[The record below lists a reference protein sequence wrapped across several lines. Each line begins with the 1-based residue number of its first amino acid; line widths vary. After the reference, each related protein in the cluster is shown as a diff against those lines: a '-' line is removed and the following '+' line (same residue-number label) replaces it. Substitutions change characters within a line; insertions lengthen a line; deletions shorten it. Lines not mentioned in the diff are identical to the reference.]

1 MAIIIG
7 QLTPEGTGGINTY
20 KAGVYTIH
28 EFSSTG
34 TFTPAQNTRVDILAI
49 GGGGYRGFSD
59 PPSSTG
65 SGGGGGAV
73 MVTKFVPMNSGLGYT
88 MTVGGRNG
96 NTIANYEGGSLPA
109 PAGAPGVPG
118 SSGSL
123 PGNSAPL
130 ASGSGGTGWSA
141 ANGGAGANIA
151 GQGFPGFRDAGGGNS
166 SPSGAGGGAGSG
178 GPVTTVSSNGG
189 SGTPLAYFTGIT
201 THTNAAAGGPGRGGD
216 QTPRPG
222 IQYGN
227 GGGANGAG
235 SDEGTQPAQPGA
247 IFIRYI

>member
-7 QLTPEGTGGINTY
+7 QLTPEGTGGISTY
-20 KAGVYTIH
+20 KSGVYTIH
-28 EFSSTG
+28 EFSSSG

-49 GGGGYRGFSD
+49 GGGGSRGPGGS
-59 PPSSTG
+59 PSWG

-73 MVTKFVPMNSGLGYT
+73 MMTKFVPMNSGLPYT
-88 MTVGGRNG
+88 MTVGAANG
-96 NTIANYEGGSLPA
+96 DTTANYEGGSFTA
-109 PAGAPGVPG
+109 PAGAQGRVG
-118 SSGSL
+118 TSDAST
-123 PGNSAPL
+123 GNSAPL
-130 ASGSGGTGWSA
+130 ASGSGGTGWNT
-141 ANGGAGANIA
+141 ANGGDGANIA
-151 GQGFPGFRDAGGGNS
+151 GQGFPGFRDAYPGAGGD
-166 SPSGAGGGAGSG
+166 SGAGGGAGSG
-178 GPVTTVSSNGG
+178 GPVTTASKNGG
-189 SGTPLAYFTGIT
+189 SGTPLAYFTGIS

-227 GGGANGAG
+227 GGGSHPPG

>member
-7 QLTPEGTGGINTY
+7 QLTPEGTGGISTY
-20 KAGVYTIH
+20 KSGVYTIH

-49 GGGGYRGFSD
+49 GGGGSRGPGG
-59 PPSSTG
+59 PPSWG

-73 MVTKFVPMNSGLGYT
+73 MMTKFVPMNSGSPYT
-88 MTVGGRNG
+88 MTVAAANG
-96 NTIANYEGGSLPA
+96 DTTANYEGGSFTA
-109 PAGAPGVPG
+109 PAGAQGTAG
-118 SSGSL
+118 TSGATT
-123 PGNSAPL
+123 GNSAPL
-130 ASGSGGTGWSA
+130 ASGSGGNGWSA
-141 ANGGAGANIA
+141 ANGGTGANIA